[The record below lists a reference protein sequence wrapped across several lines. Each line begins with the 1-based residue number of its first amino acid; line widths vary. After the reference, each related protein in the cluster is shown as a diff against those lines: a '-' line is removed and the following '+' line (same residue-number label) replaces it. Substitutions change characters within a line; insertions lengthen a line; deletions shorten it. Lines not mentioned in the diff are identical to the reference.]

1 MLEEIVCSEG
11 GEASHCCPECGC
23 PSLEVPMATG
33 GPWAAELGVGARTVW
48 HPGLVGYLPFFFS
61 LIPKS
66 YGVSGF

>member
-1 MLEEIVCSEG
+1 
-11 GEASHCCPECGC
+11 
-23 PSLEVPMATG
+23 MATG